1 MQVCDDDEPEPSFF
15 IRFYA
20 GASRIAGVEPREFD
34 DGLEYP
40 FPGFGIPPQAE
51 SP

>member
-1 MQVCDDDEPEPSFF
+1 MQVCDDEAEPSFF